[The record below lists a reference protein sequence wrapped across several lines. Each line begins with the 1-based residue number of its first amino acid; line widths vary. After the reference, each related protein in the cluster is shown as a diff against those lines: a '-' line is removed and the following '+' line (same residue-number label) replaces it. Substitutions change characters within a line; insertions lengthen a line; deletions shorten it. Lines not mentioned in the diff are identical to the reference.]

1 MIEPERQAKLEAEGW
16 TACFVADEPRL
27 SEAVELYESLGME
40 VHLEPVRPQ
49 SDECATC
56 LQECLDRY
64 KLIFTRPAGHD
75 QPADGGGDDLG
86 WTN

>member
-1 MIEPERQAKLEAEGW
+1 MIEPETQAKLEAEGW

-49 SDECATC
+49 MPECTTC
-56 LQECLDRY
+56 LKECLDRY
-64 KLIFTRPAGHD
+64 KLIFTRPVGERRTS
-75 QPADGGGDDLG
+75 DDPV
-86 WTN
+86 